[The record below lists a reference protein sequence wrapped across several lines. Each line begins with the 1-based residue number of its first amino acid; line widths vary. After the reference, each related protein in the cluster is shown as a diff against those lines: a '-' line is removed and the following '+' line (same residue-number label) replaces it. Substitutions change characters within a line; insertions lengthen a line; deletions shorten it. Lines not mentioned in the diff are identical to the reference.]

1 VPLISPNKIMAPS
14 IDEFEDLTQFA
25 DESFDTEEVDLFE
38 FTDDEDSPLLRL
50 KSIVLSLDWDIT
62 EEILTEL
69 NDELANLRSMW
80 KDDKVAQ
87 IYLQGMENVG
97 RYMQAEGAYAHPN
110 AIKLL
115 LTLYHNYEKIISS
128 PNISGDSITAM
139 LKADI
144 RKFKVLQY
152 QISALKKTQGS
163 HDAAEAAP
171 EEIEEGTAT
180 TPAATQKQKE
190 AAAAMPPPLRSM
202 EATILGLE
210 WEVTD
215 EGLEKF
221 NTEAT
226 QLRSYLSGN
235 TEGQVLIQGLQALGA
250 YIREQKSNAHPDSF
264 TILHSF
270 YDALKMLLES
280 PELGAE
286 QRRQI
291 LVEQIS
297 SLNSLK
303 EVIAR
308 SGASKTAE
316 AEEEVPEQLE
326 EEPDT
331 AADEEEDV
339 LADDF
344 GSPDEELGGSPA
356 LADEDGMNFDFAF
369 DDDEA
374 ETKPQKSS
382 APAAAVLPE
391 KPVPSKVAAVVTAKP
406 ATIAADD
413 EDEFDDDLFSDSGGV
428 TPALADE
435 DEEGGFSDSFA
446 STGLGGERAAELDE
460 KLDSF
465 FNFGDNEEEKPKAEA
480 PKPKV
485 AASVSPAEPQ
495 KPQKQSLATIL
506 DEIPEEDDEDEDD
519 TLDSSFF
526 NFDDE
531 LENVASTKLSARDDD
546 DTLSFD
552 DELGDDFDSKAEKTS
567 AKNPIAAVLTDS
579 DEEQRLS
586 TVGDSLDD
594 EDEGDDELDSFFN
607 FDDEIERTD
616 TPQNAISSI
625 AVEEQHGD
633 TLNVDDDMFNEQK
646 KETDRPLVT
655 AALIDEDEAEDAL
668 AVDDD
673 TLSSGLDSF
682 FSFDDEDDEGLKT
695 QSTAALAGGNADIS
709 LDDDDDMFNEQ
720 KEETAKPSVTAALT
734 DEDEAEKSSAVVD
747 DDTLSSGLD
756 SFFSFDDEADEGLK
770 TDSTTAALAGGNAD
784 ISLDVDDD
792 MFNEQKEE
800 TAKPSVV
807 TAALTD
813 EDEAEDSS
821 ATNFAVDEVEE
832 HGLGS
837 GFDSF
842 FSFDDGDAPKTAAV
856 AVEENE
862 DSLSF
867 DDNMFGL
874 QDEKDTLIA
883 PALVDENEESA
894 SSVNEE
900 DDVAELRFDND
911 IFGEQ
916 DEIADEE
923 SSVEAAFADEEKVS
937 LSTDRD
943 APGDDGLDSFF
954 NSFDD
959 EVKESLKT
967 ESATITAVSDLND
980 DDDKGFAAAGIDVER
995 AAEIKN
1001 KLDSLFNFDDEPA
1014 VKETAVEGTQ
1024 ADEDTDTPELDDEF
1038 ITALDEEPAQK
1049 EEEMFSTSE
1058 FAVIEEEAVAD
1069 TDDDGLF
1076 GLNQDEESADSQNT
1090 DQDDDDAFFAFD
1102 SSSGPDKEEGAEL
1115 SKDEEP
1121 ATLSSDSNDEE
1132 NDNQDFFHFAAEGEK
1147 TAFTEEDSADA
1158 NDDGLFGL
1166 AQNEESADNQDTD
1179 TAQEDDDTFFAFDSS
1194 SGPDKEEAE
1203 LSKDE
1208 VSVTLSSDSNDEESG
1223 DQDFFRF
1230 AAEGE
1235 DDASEEEATFAS
1247 DDDGLFGLDEPA
1259 EENSILAENQE
1270 NNEASFTFETDS
1282 NVEKDT
1288 WEEADVSAVLPGEDS
1303 DDLLLGEEYETESE
1317 PAALFG
1323 QDEMQDPFRFNANE
1337 STIKEIEPDN
1347 IDEEELITTENSG
1360 ESAAEVI
1367 SSLTAVAV
1375 ALTAVPSAHHLR
1387 QISELA
1393 VAAQKENSLPPHQ
1406 SIVLNLIDSSV
1417 IMLAKAPHG
1426 TVVSSAIVKELVAAL
1441 NKAETPA
1448 MLANMISRYTAW
1460 QRDFFEQILLSKEQQ
1475 KVALPKESSPE
1486 DAGLR
1491 LVQEKFSQLK
1501 LEMMEE
1507 FNRLRQEMIGR
1518 H

>member
-1 VPLISPNKIMAPS
+1 M
-14 IDEFEDLTQFA
+14 
-25 DESFDTEEVDLFE
+25 
-38 FTDDEDSPLLRL
+38 
-50 KSIVLSLDWDIT
+50 
-62 EEILTEL
+62 
-69 NDELANLRSMW
+69 
-80 KDDKVAQ
+80 
-87 IYLQGMENVG
+87 
-97 RYMQAEGAYAHPN
+97 
-110 AIKLL
+110 
-115 LTLYHNYEKIISS
+115 
-128 PNISGDSITAM
+128 
-139 LKADI
+139 
-144 RKFKVLQY
+144 
-152 QISALKKTQGS
+152 
-163 HDAAEAAP
+163 
-171 EEIEEGTAT
+171 
-180 TPAATQKQKE
+180 
-190 AAAAMPPPLRSM
+190 
-202 EATILGLE
+202 
-210 WEVTD
+210 
-215 EGLEKF
+215 
-221 NTEAT
+221 
-226 QLRSYLSGN
+226 
-235 TEGQVLIQGLQALGA
+235 
-250 YIREQKSNAHPDSF
+250 
-264 TILHSF
+264 
-270 YDALKMLLES
+270 
-280 PELGAE
+280 
-286 QRRQI
+286 
-291 LVEQIS
+291 
-297 SLNSLK
+297 K

-331 AADEEEDV
+331 PTDEEEDV

-344 GSPDEELGGSPA
+344 GAPDEELDGSPA

-382 APAAAVLPE
+382 APAPAVQPE
-391 KPVPSKVAAVVTAKP
+391 KPVPSKVATVVTAKP

-446 STGLGGERAAELDE
+446 STDLGGERAAELDE

-465 FNFGDNEEEKPKAEA
+465 FNFDDNEEEKPKAEA

-495 KPQKQSLATIL
+495 KPQKQSLAKIL
-506 DEIPEEDDEDEDD
+506 DNMPEEDDEDD

-531 LENVASTKLSARDDD
+531 LENVASTKLSTEDDN

-552 DELGDDFDSKAEKTS
+552 DELSDDFDSKAAKPSGKT
-567 AKNPIAAVLTDS
+567 PVTAVLTDS

-616 TPQNAISSI
+616 TPQKAISSI

-646 KETDRPLVT
+646 EETDRPFVT
-655 AALIDEDEAEDAL
+655 AALTDEDGAEDTL

-682 FSFDDEDDEGLKT
+682 FSFDDDADEGLKT
-695 QSTAALAGGNADIS
+695 EPTAALAGENADIS

-720 KEETAKPSVTAALT
+720 KEEETAKPSVTAALT
-734 DEDEAEKSSAVVD
+734 DEDEV
-747 DDTLSSGLD
+747 
-756 SFFSFDDEADEGLK
+756 
-770 TDSTTAALAGGNAD
+770 
-784 ISLDVDDD
+784 
-792 MFNEQKEE
+792 
-800 TAKPSVV
+800 
-807 TAALTD
+807 
-813 EDEAEDSS
+813 EDSS
-821 ATNFAVDEVEE
+821 TTNFAVDEVEE

-923 SSVEAAFADEEKVS
+923 SSVEETLADEEEFS

-959 EVKESLKT
+959 EVKEGLKT
-967 ESATITAVSDLND
+967 ESATIAAVSDLND
-980 DDDKGFAAAGIDVER
+980 DDDKGFASAAGIDVER

-1014 VKETAVEGTQ
+1014 VKETAVEVPQ

-1049 EEEMFSTSE
+1049 EEEMFFTSK
-1058 FAVIEEEAVAD
+1058 FAVTEEEAVAD
-1069 TDDDGLF
+1069 ADDDGLF
-1076 GLNQDEESADSQNT
+1076 GLNQDEKSFSADSQDT
-1090 DQDDDDAFFAFD
+1090 DAVQEDDDAFFAFD
-1102 SSSGPDKEEGAEL
+1102 SSSVTDKEKGAEL
-1115 SKDEEP
+1115 SRDEEP
-1121 ATLSSDSNDEE
+1121 AILSSDDEE
-1132 NDNQDFFHFAAEGEK
+1132 SSDQDFFHF
-1147 TAFTEEDSADA
+1147 T
-1158 NDDGLFGL
+1158 
-1166 AQNEESADNQDTD
+1166 
-1179 TAQEDDDTFFAFDSS
+1179 
-1194 SGPDKEEAE
+1194 
-1203 LSKDE
+1203 
-1208 VSVTLSSDSNDEESG
+1208 
-1223 DQDFFRF
+1223 
-1230 AAEGE
+1230 AEGE
-1235 DDASEEEATFAS
+1235 DAVLDEENTS
-1247 DDDGLFGLDEPA
+1247 TLDDDGLFGLNEPA
-1259 EENSILAENQE
+1259 EENSILAENQDD
-1270 NNEASFTFETDS
+1270 NEASFTFETDS

-1288 WEEADVSAVLPGEDS
+1288 WKEADVSAVLPGEDS

-1323 QDEMQDPFRFNANE
+1323 QDEMQYPFRFNADE
-1337 STIKEIEPDN
+1337 STIKETEPDDV
-1347 IDEEELITTENSG
+1347 DEEELITAENSG
-1360 ESAAEVI
+1360 ESAADVI

-1417 IMLAKAPHG
+1417 VMLAKAPHG

-1441 NKAETPA
+1441 NKAETPVV
-1448 MLANMISRYTAW
+1448 LANMISRYTAW
-1460 QRDFFEQILLSKEQQ
+1460 QRDFFEQIILSKEQQ

-1486 DAGLR
+1486 DVGLR

-1507 FNRLRQEMIGR
+1507 FNRLRQEMMEGR

>member
-1 VPLISPNKIMAPS
+1 MAPS

-180 TPAATQKQKE
+180 TPAALQKQKE

-226 QLRSYLSGN
+226 QLRSHLSGN

-250 YIREQKSNAHPDSF
+250 YIREQKTNAHPDSF

-316 AEEEVPEQLE
+316 EAEEEIPEQLE
-326 EEPDT
+326 KEPDT

-344 GSPDEELGGSPA
+344 GAPDEELSGSPA

-374 ETKPQKSS
+374 EAKLQKSS

-465 FNFGDNEEEKPKAEA
+465 FNFDDNEEEKPKAEV

-506 DEIPEEDDEDEDD
+506 DDMPEEDDEDD

-531 LENVASTKLSARDDD
+531 LENVASTKLSTGDDN

-567 AKNPIAAVLTDS
+567 AKNPVTAVLTDS

-646 KETDRPLVT
+646 EKTNRPLVT
-655 AALIDEDEAEDAL
+655 AALTDEDEAEDAL

-682 FSFDDEDDEGLKT
+682 FSFDDEADEGLKT
-695 QSTAALAGGNADIS
+695 EPTAALAGGDADIS

-734 DEDEAEKSSAVVD
+734 DEDEAENFLSA
-747 DDTLSSGLD
+747 
-756 SFFSFDDEADEGLK
+756 
-770 TDSTTAALAGGNAD
+770 
-784 ISLDVDDD
+784 
-792 MFNEQKEE
+792 
-800 TAKPSVV
+800 
-807 TAALTD
+807 
-813 EDEAEDSS
+813 
-821 ATNFAVDEVEE
+821 NFAVDEVEE

-874 QDEKDTLIA
+874 QDEKDTFIA

-923 SSVEAAFADEEKVS
+923 SSVEAAFADEEEVS

-954 NSFDD
+954 NS
-959 EVKESLKT
+959 
-967 ESATITAVSDLND
+967 
-980 DDDKGFAAAGIDVER
+980 
-995 AAEIKN
+995 
-1001 KLDSLFNFDDEPA
+1001 
-1014 VKETAVEGTQ
+1014 
-1024 ADEDTDTPELDDEF
+1024 
-1038 ITALDEEPAQK
+1038 
-1049 EEEMFSTSE
+1049 
-1058 FAVIEEEAVAD
+1058 
-1069 TDDDGLF
+1069 
-1076 GLNQDEESADSQNT
+1076 
-1090 DQDDDDAFFAFD
+1090 
-1102 SSSGPDKEEGAEL
+1102 
-1115 SKDEEP
+1115 
-1121 ATLSSDSNDEE
+1121 
-1132 NDNQDFFHFAAEGEK
+1132 
-1147 TAFTEEDSADA
+1147 
-1158 NDDGLFGL
+1158 
-1166 AQNEESADNQDTD
+1166 
-1179 TAQEDDDTFFAFDSS
+1179 
-1194 SGPDKEEAE
+1194 
-1203 LSKDE
+1203 
-1208 VSVTLSSDSNDEESG
+1208 
-1223 DQDFFRF
+1223 
-1230 AAEGE
+1230 
-1235 DDASEEEATFAS
+1235 
-1247 DDDGLFGLDEPA
+1247 
-1259 EENSILAENQE
+1259 
-1270 NNEASFTFETDS
+1270 
-1282 NVEKDT
+1282 
-1288 WEEADVSAVLPGEDS
+1288 
-1303 DDLLLGEEYETESE
+1303 
-1317 PAALFG
+1317 
-1323 QDEMQDPFRFNANE
+1323 
-1337 STIKEIEPDN
+1337 
-1347 IDEEELITTENSG
+1347 
-1360 ESAAEVI
+1360 
-1367 SSLTAVAV
+1367 
-1375 ALTAVPSAHHLR
+1375 
-1387 QISELA
+1387 
-1393 VAAQKENSLPPHQ
+1393 
-1406 SIVLNLIDSSV
+1406 
-1417 IMLAKAPHG
+1417 
-1426 TVVSSAIVKELVAAL
+1426 
-1441 NKAETPA
+1441 
-1448 MLANMISRYTAW
+1448 
-1460 QRDFFEQILLSKEQQ
+1460 
-1475 KVALPKESSPE
+1475 
-1486 DAGLR
+1486 
-1491 LVQEKFSQLK
+1491 
-1501 LEMMEE
+1501 
-1507 FNRLRQEMIGR
+1507 
-1518 H
+1518 

>member
-1 VPLISPNKIMAPS
+1 MAPS

-144 RKFKVLQY
+144 RKFKVLQF
-152 QISALKKTQGS
+152 QISTLKKTQGS
-163 HDAAEAAP
+163 HDTAEAAP

-180 TPAATQKQKE
+180 TPAALQKQKE
-190 AAAAMPPPLRSM
+190 AAVAMPPPLRSM

-226 QLRSYLSGN
+226 QLRSHLSGN

-250 YIREQKSNAHPDSF
+250 YIREQKTNAHPDSF

-316 AEEEVPEQLE
+316 EAEEDIPEQLE

-331 AADEEEDV
+331 AADEKEDV

-344 GSPDEELGGSPA
+344 GAPDEEFGGSPA
-356 LADEDGMNFDFAF
+356 LADDDGMDFDFAF

-374 ETKPQKSS
+374 ETKPQKSN
-382 APAAAVLPE
+382 APPAAVLPE
-391 KPVPSKVAAVVTAKP
+391 KPVPSKVATVVTAKP

-485 AASVSPAEPQ
+485 TASVSPTEPQ
-495 KPQKQSLATIL
+495 KPQKQSLAKIL
-506 DEIPEEDDEDEDD
+506 DEIPDDDDEDD

-531 LENVASTKLSARDDD
+531 LEGVASTKLSTGDDD

-552 DELGDDFDSKAEKTS
+552 DELGGDFDSKAAKPS
-567 AKNPIAAVLTDS
+567 AKTLVTAILTDS

-594 EDEGDDELDSFFN
+594 EDEADDELDSFFN

-616 TPQNAISSI
+616 TPKKAISSI
-625 AVEEQHGD
+625 AVKEQHGD

-646 KETDRPLVT
+646 EETDRPLVT
-655 AALIDEDEAEDAL
+655 AALTEEDEAKDA
-668 AVDDD
+668 
-673 TLSSGLDSF
+673 
-682 FSFDDEDDEGLKT
+682 
-695 QSTAALAGGNADIS
+695 
-709 LDDDDDMFNEQ
+709 
-720 KEETAKPSVTAALT
+720 
-734 DEDEAEKSSAVVD
+734 
-747 DDTLSSGLD
+747 
-756 SFFSFDDEADEGLK
+756 
-770 TDSTTAALAGGNAD
+770 
-784 ISLDVDDD
+784 
-792 MFNEQKEE
+792 
-800 TAKPSVV
+800 
-807 TAALTD
+807 
-813 EDEAEDSS
+813 S

-923 SSVEAAFADEEKVS
+923 SSVEAAFADEEEVS

-959 EVKESLKT
+959 EVKEGLKT
-967 ESATITAVSDLND
+967 ESATIAAVSDLND
-980 DDDKGFAAAGIDVER
+980 DDDKGFASAAGIDVER

-1001 KLDSLFNFDDEPA
+1001 KLDSLFKFDDEPA
-1014 VKETAVEGTQ
+1014 VKETAVEVRQ

-1069 TDDDGLF
+1069 TDDD
-1076 GLNQDEESADSQNT
+1076 
-1090 DQDDDDAFFAFD
+1090 DAFFAFD

-1121 ATLSSDSNDEE
+1121 ATLSFDDEE
-1132 NDNQDFFHFAAEGEK
+1132 SDDQDFFRLAAEGKE
-1147 TAFTEEDSADA
+1147 TASTEENSANTDDDA
-1158 NDDGLFGL
+1158 LFGL
-1166 AQNEESADNQDTD
+1166 AQDENSLTADSQDTD
-1179 TAQEDDDTFFAFDSS
+1179 AAQEDDDAFFAFDMKGETS
-1194 SGPDKEEAE
+1194 KEEE
-1203 LSKDE
+1203 EFSEDE
-1208 VSVTLSSDSNDEESG
+1208 EPVTLPPDDEESDD

-1230 AAEGE
+1230 AAEGDE
-1235 DDASEEEATFAS
+1235 TAPDEEATS
-1247 DDDGLFGLDEPA
+1247 TTDDDGLFGLDEA
-1259 EENSILAENQE
+1259 VGENSILAENE
-1270 NNEASFTFETDS
+1270 TEDDAFFTFEADS

-1288 WEEADVSAVLPGEDS
+1288 WKEVDVSAILPGEDS

-1323 QDEMQDPFRFNANE
+1323 QDEMQDPFRFNADE
-1337 STIKEIEPDN
+1337 STTKEIEPDDV
-1347 IDEEELITTENSG
+1347 DEEELITAENSS

-1417 IMLAKAPHG
+1417 VMLAKTPQG
-1426 TVVSSAIVKELVAAL
+1426 TVVSSAIVKELAAAL

-1448 MLANMISRYTAW
+1448 VLADMISRYTAW

-1486 DAGLR
+1486 DVGLR
-1491 LVQEKFSQLK
+1491 LIQEKFSQLK

-1507 FNRLRQEMIGR
+1507 FDRLRQEIMEGR
-1518 H
+1518 N